1 MLKCYRSFT
10 NSFSL
15 CYNDLLT
22 KASNLCMNGFQY
34 LGTGT
39 MFAHLEKKSSQK
51 MFDYLFER
59 TFCSTSKT
67 HILNTVNSVKTHAN
81 KLHKNSFENIA
92 A

>member
-1 MLKCYRSFT
+1 MKSIVSLTIPMLKCYRCFT

-39 MFAHLEKKSSQK
+39 MFAHLEKNPLKKCLTTCLKEHFVAQVK
-51 MFDYLFER
+51 
-59 TFCSTSKT
+59 
-67 HILNTVNSVKTHAN
+67 HI
-81 KLHKNSFENIA
+81 F
-92 A
+92 